1 MTLTREDNRATLI
14 DVLDRVLDKGIVVD
28 AWVRI
33 SLAGVDLV
41 MVEARIVI
49 ASFETYLSYAETL
62 SASQLVA
69 APPRSGLENA
79 TSARRRTSLRRRT
92 MIAA

>member
-1 MTLTREDNRATLI
+1 MTLMREDNRATLI

-49 ASFETYLSYAETL
+49 ASFETYLSYADTL
-62 SASQLVA
+62 SASSLVA
-69 APPRSGLENA
+69 APPLSGVERA
-79 TSARRRTSLRRRT
+79 TSVKRRPAVRRRTT
-92 MIAA
+92 IAA